1 MKRFLY
7 ILGFIL
13 SCLNVTSQSLNIKS
27 FVYQQADLS
36 ARTNRVND
44 VNDDACALV
53 KVRLAVPGA
62 AFKGMI
68 TGTPEYKNGEYWVY
82 MSDNSKHLIVT
93 AQGFL
98 PLDITFADYDIKSLE
113 GLNTYILTL
122 ETPQTQN
129 TNSTMVKVK
138 FNITPTEALLKVDN
152 LEWEVKDGSAEIP
165 LSVGSHT
172 YTVSAPYY
180 VTKNDVVIIDGT
192 TDYKLIKVE
201 LSLARS
207 TLNITTTPSG
217 ATVKKGKTVL
227 GTTPML
233 DRPIIADKH
242 QLEISLNGYQ
252 TETIDLDIKDETPV
266 TIHKELSSLV
276 NVQVKTSPA
285 IASLSINGNS
295 VGFTPKEIS
304 YPAGTYDFA
313 LRAKGYY
320 DYNKKVEITGARE
333 INIKMKR
340 RFFKKYGGYLEA
352 FGQLGSMMGIGGD
365 FGLYLHNANIEIGYA
380 AGLQES
386 EVIYWNSTDSDNLL
400 RPTGMVY
407 KPKQLAFKAGYG
419 LTVFNRLLFTPQV
432 GFSVTNLQGTI
443 ESEGE
448 CQGVEKT
455 YCACATVG
463 ARLNFA
469 LIPHLGLSLTPEYAL
484 PLSKG
489 KAFDAMAAASSKI
502 SSLNG
507 GFNCK
512 VGFNVFF

>member
-1 MKRFLY
+1 MKRILY
-7 ILGFIL
+7 IFIIALISL
-13 SCLNVTSQSLNIKS
+13 SANAQSLNIKS

-53 KVRLAVPGA
+53 KVRLAIPGA
-62 AFKGMI
+62 TFKGMT

-82 MSDNSKHLIVT
+82 MSENSKRLSITVRD
-93 AQGFL
+93 FL
-98 PLDITFADYDIKSLE
+98 PLDISFADYGIKSLE
-113 GLNTYILTL
+113 GLNTYILTI
-122 ETPQTQN
+122 EAPQLPN
-129 TNSTMVKVK
+129 TSSTMVKVK
-138 FNITPTEALLKVDN
+138 FNIAPTEALLKVDN

-180 VTKNDVVIIDGT
+180 VTKNEVVIIDGT
-192 TDYKLIKVE
+192 AEHKLIETKLTSAFSE
-201 LSLARS
+201 
-207 TLNITTTPSG
+207 LNITTNPAG
-217 ATVKKGKTVL
+217 ATIKEGKTVY
-227 GTTPML
+227 GTTPL
-233 DRPIIADKH
+233 SGRPIIAGKH

-266 TIHKELSSLV
+266 TILKDLSSLV
-276 NVQVKTSPA
+276 NVLVKTSPN
-285 IASLSINGNS
+285 IAALDINGNN
-295 VGFTPKEIS
+295 VGLTPKEIS

-333 INIKMKR
+333 LYIKMR
-340 RFFKKYGGYLEA
+340 RRYFNKYGGYIEA
-352 FGQLGSMMGIGGD
+352 FGQIGSMMGVGGD
-365 FGLYLHNANIEIGYA
+365 FGLYLHNANVEFSYA
-380 AGLQES
+380 AGLQKS
-386 EVIYWNSTDSDNLL
+386 EVIYWNSTDSENLL

-419 LTVFNRLLFTPQV
+419 VTVFNRLLFTPQV
-432 GFSVTNLQGTI
+432 GFAVTNLQGNIDT
-443 ESEGE
+443 EGE

-455 YCACATVG
+455 YCASATVG

-484 PLSKG
+484 PLNKG

-502 SSLNG
+502 NSLNG